1 VIDEAVA
8 AVRAGKTLIIPT
20 DTVYGLCVDAYRADP
35 AERLARLK
43 RRPPEMPMALL
54 AADVDALFDA
64 IPEARGRVGVIAR
77 ALLPGPFTLVIP
89 NPARRFRWLT
99 GTRPETIGVRVA
111 DLPARARA
119 VVERAGALAATS
131 ANLHGEPDPRRIEDI
146 PAEIRDAAAVVLD
159 AGELPGTPSTVID
172 LTAAEPSVLRE
183 GAVPADEALARVAA
197 AV

>member
-1 VIDEAVA
+1 MIDEAVA

-119 VVERAGALAATS
+119 VVERAGALGATS

-172 LTAAEPSVLRE
+172 LSAAEPSVLRE